1 MNRITKM
8 LAGVTAGIALSV
20 TPLLASARVDSDTG
34 NLLRLLDANGIS
46 VIVDDPNEC
55 TGSFQGSYRFV
66 GMRRSMILCTGTSVD
81 AEDHDTVRHET
92 VHAIQ
97 HCVNVARG
105 TSPFTPVMDYERLTD
120 MVNEHMSSDKVSWIK
135 RTYPESH
142 WWVEF
147 EAFLMADLATA
158 SQLMELFTNACLA

>member
-66 GMRRSMILCTGTSVD
+66 W
-81 AEDHDTVRHET
+81 
-92 VHAIQ
+92 
-97 HCVNVARG
+97 
-105 TSPFTPVMDYERLTD
+105 Y
-120 MVNEHMSSDKVSWIK
+120 
-135 RTYPESH
+135 
-142 WWVEF
+142 
-147 EAFLMADLATA
+147 A
-158 SQLMELFTNACLA
+158 SFDDPLYWNIG